1 MAHRAFPLRG
11 CCLPHYL
18 RKREFLVS
26 LLAAGNKMH
35 FFKRFACPEATNC
48 IRPAALPAHP
58 LEVTPP
64 PAAVAA
70 AAAAATAAA
79 SLPPAALPVSVR
91 GKLETGR
98 ERG

>member
-58 LEVTPP
+58 PEVTP
-64 PAAVAA
+64 AA
-70 AAAAATAAA
+70 AAAAAAAA
-79 SLPPAALPVSVR
+79 SLPAALPVPVR

-98 ERG
+98 G